1 MEIEKEVFN
10 KILKS
15 NINFENLYSEHSK
28 LELKIENLN
37 KVKHPTPLEE
47 IEKKQHQK
55 QKLVL
60 KDKMEL
66 ILSQA
71 NKIKI

>member
-1 MEIEKEVFN
+1 MEIKKEVFN

-15 NINFENLYSEHSK
+15 NINFEHLYSEHSR

-37 KVKHPTPLEE
+37 KVKYPTPLEE

-71 NKIKI
+71 NKIKM

>member
-15 NINFENLYSEHSK
+15 NINFEHLYSEHSR
-28 LELKIENLN
+28 LEMKIENLN
-37 KVKHPTPLEE
+37 KIKYPTPLEE
-47 IEKKQHQK
+47 IKKKQHQK

>member
-15 NINFENLYSEHSK
+15 NINFEHLYSEHSR

-37 KVKHPTPLEE
+37 KVKYPTPLEE
-47 IEKKQHQK
+47 IKKKQHQK

>member
-10 KILKS
+10 RILKS
-15 NINFENLYSEHSK
+15 NINFEHLYSEHSR
-28 LELKIENLN
+28 LEMKIENLN
-37 KVKHPTPLEE
+37 KVKYPTPLEE
-47 IEKKQHQK
+47 IKKKQHQK

>member
-1 MEIEKEVFN
+1 MEIEKEASN

-15 NINFENLYSEHSK
+15 NINFEHLYSEHSK
-28 LELKIENLN
+28 LKLKIENLN
-37 KVKHPTPLEE
+37 KVKYPTPLEE
-47 IEKKQHQK
+47 IKKKQHQK

>member
-1 MEIEKEVFN
+1 MEMEKKVFN

-15 NINFENLYSEHSK
+15 NINFEHLYSEHSK

-37 KVKHPTPLEE
+37 KVKYPTPLEE
-47 IEKKQHQK
+47 IERKQHQK
-55 QKLVL
+55 KKLIL

-66 ILSQA
+66 ILSQT
-71 NKIKI
+71 K

>member
-1 MEIEKEVFN
+1 MEIEKKVFN
-10 KILKS
+10 EILKS
-15 NINFENLYSEHSK
+15 NVNFEHLYSEHSK

-37 KVKHPTPLEE
+37 KVKYPTPLEE
-47 IEKKQHQK
+47 FEKKQHQK
-55 QKLVL
+55 QKLAL

>member
-15 NINFENLYSEHSK
+15 NINFEHLYSEHSR

-37 KVKHPTPLEE
+37 KVKYPTPLEE

-71 NKIKI
+71 NKIKM

>member
-37 KVKHPTPLEE
+37 KVKYPTPLEE
-47 IEKKQHQK
+47 IKKKQHQK

>member
-28 LELKIENLN
+28 LELKIDILN
-37 KVKHPTPLEE
+37 QLKHPTPLEE
-47 IEKKQHQK
+47 IKKKQHQK

-66 ILSQA
+66 IISQA
-71 NKIKI
+71 NKRNI

>member
-15 NINFENLYSEHSK
+15 NINFEHLYSEHSR
-28 LELKIENLN
+28 LEMKIENLN
-37 KVKHPTPLEE
+37 KVKYPTPLEE
-47 IEKKQHQK
+47 IKKKQHQK

-66 ILSQA
+66 ILNQA

>member
-1 MEIEKEVFN
+1 MEIKKEVFN

-15 NINFENLYSEHSK
+15 NINFEHLYSEHSR

-37 KVKHPTPLEE
+37 KVKYPTPLEE

-71 NKIKI
+71 NKVKI

>member
-15 NINFENLYSEHSK
+15 NTNFENLYSEHSR

-37 KVKHPTPLEE
+37 KVKYPTPLEE

-71 NKIKI
+71 NKVKI

>member
-1 MEIEKEVFN
+1 MEMEKKVFN

-15 NINFENLYSEHSK
+15 NINFEHLYSEHSR
-28 LELKIENLN
+28 LEMKIENLN
-37 KVKHPTPLEE
+37 KVKYPTPLEE
-47 IEKKQHQK
+47 IKKKQHQK

-66 ILSQA
+66 ILSQV
-71 NKIKI
+71 K

>member
-15 NINFENLYSEHSK
+15 NINFEHLYSEHSRP
-28 LELKIENLN
+28 EMKIENLN
-37 KVKHPTPLEE
+37 KVKYPTPLEE
-47 IEKKQHQK
+47 IKKKQHQK

>member
-1 MEIEKEVFN
+1 MEIEKKVFN

-15 NINFENLYSEHSK
+15 SINFEHLYSEHSK

-37 KVKHPTPLEE
+37 KVKYPTPLEE
-47 IEKKQHQK
+47 IERKQHQK
-55 QKLVL
+55 KKLIL

-66 ILSQA
+66 ILSQT
-71 NKIKI
+71 K

>member
-1 MEIEKEVFN
+1 MEMEKKVFN

-15 NINFENLYSEHSK
+15 NINFEHLYSEHSK

-37 KVKHPTPLEE
+37 KVKYPTPLEE
-47 IEKKQHQK
+47 IERKQHQK
-55 QKLVL
+55 KKLVL

-66 ILSQA
+66 ILIQA
-71 NKIKI
+71 K

>member
-15 NINFENLYSEHSK
+15 NINFENLYSEHSR

-37 KVKHPTPLEE
+37 KVKYPTPLEE

-71 NKIKI
+71 NKVKI

>member
-15 NINFENLYSEHSK
+15 NTNFENLYSEHSK

-37 KVKHPTPLEE
+37 KVKYPTPLEE

>member
-1 MEIEKEVFN
+1 MEIAKEVFN

-15 NINFENLYSEHSK
+15 NINFENLYSEHSR
-28 LELKIENLN
+28 LELKIESLN
-37 KVKHPTPLEE
+37 KVKYPTPLEE

-71 NKIKI
+71 NKIGI

>member
-15 NINFENLYSEHSK
+15 NINFEHLYSEHSR
-28 LELKIENLN
+28 LEMKIENLN
-37 KVKHPTPLEE
+37 KVKYPTPLEE
-47 IEKKQHQK
+47 IKKKQHQK

>member
-15 NINFENLYSEHSK
+15 NINFENLYSEHSR

-37 KVKHPTPLEE
+37 KVKYPTPLEE

>member
-15 NINFENLYSEHSK
+15 NINFENLYSEHSR

-37 KVKHPTPLEE
+37 KVKYPTPLEE

-71 NKIKI
+71 NKIKM